1 MCDICFVT
9 HLFSF
14 YNETMKNKN
23 LFYQILISFVLVS
36 VLTNM
41 ACLFIRNSV
50 IQQEKLK
57 AEYTVNSTINRV
69 EIKLESYIEKV
80 GFLKKT
86 IEAGID
92 LDDAYFESVASRL
105 YGDDPAVKTI
115 ELAPNGIIQN
125 AYPFK
130 ENQKA
135 IGMDMLAEHER
146 KEAATLAKD
155 TRKYTLEGPYDLKQG
170 GKGALLYDP
179 IYVNEE
185 FWGFSILVIDWDAFL
200 DEIHLSDLKKASYDF
215 VIWKKDRSTKEK
227 IVIAQ
232 SSKNIDSNTLLI
244 KCKLPN
250 NKWNFEI
257 VPKQGWINTYVIRS
271 LVIASVLIDFLV
283 TAAIAQFEIRHR
295 KDLEYAS
302 QIEWQAKKAQEASA
316 AKSRFLFSMSHDIR
330 TPMNAIMGYTELM
343 EKNIGNAEKE
353 KDYLSK
359 IHSSSKFLLDLIN
372 SILEMA
378 RIESGKETLNIK
390 ACNIFDVLDSLNSV
404 FEKLA
409 HEKGLEYQC
418 TTKIQH
424 PYIYCDP
431 IKLEEILLNI
441 IGNSIKYT
449 DEGMVLIQIEEGESG
464 HFQCMIQDTGIGMS
478 EAYLPHAFE
487 DFSREKSGTQ
497 TSVKGTGLGLAI
509 VKSLVELMNGTIEIS
524 SQVNQGTT
532 TRIKFH
538 FEIAKESELEKNQET
553 NIIDLKGKHILL
565 AEDNDLNAEIAMTLL
580 SDYGLIVD
588 HVSDGI
594 ACVKKVKENKYDL
607 ILMDIQMPNMDG
619 YQATQKIREFS
630 DIPIVAMTANAFEE
644 DKQKALSIGMNG
656 HIAKPIDMDKV
667 IKTLSNVFVF
677 KCPVCGKYTFQ
688 SGPGSYEICPVCG
701 WEDDKAQYKDPNLKG
716 GANKLS
722 LKEYKEQYEKNHE

>member
-14 YNETMKNKN
+14 YNETMKNKY
-23 LFYQILISFVLVS
+23 LVCRILIGFVLIS
-36 VLTNM
+36 VITNVV
-41 ACLFIRNSV
+41 CLFIRNSV

-57 AEYTVNSTINRV
+57 AEYTVNSTIDRV
-69 EIKLESYIEKV
+69 EIKLESYIQKV
-80 GFLKKT
+80 DFLKKT
-86 IEAGID
+86 IESGIE
-92 LDDAYFESVASRL
+92 LDDAYFQSIASRL

-125 AYPFK
+125 VYPFK

-135 IGMDMLAEHER
+135 IGMNMLAEHER

-244 KCKLPN
+244 KCKPPN

-343 EKNIGNAEKE
+343 EKNVGNIEKE

-418 TTKIQH
+418 TIKIQH

-464 HFQCMIQDTGIGMS
+464 QFQCMIQDTGIGMS

-509 VKSLVELMNGTIEIS
+509 VKSLVELMHGTIEIS

-667 IKTLSNVFVF
+667 ISTLSRVLTF

-701 WEDDKAQYKDPNLKG
+701 WENDKAQYKDPNLKG
-716 GANKLS
+716 GANRLS
-722 LKEYKEQYEKNHE
+722 LKEYKKQYEKNHE

>member
-1 MCDICFVT
+1 
-9 HLFSF
+9 
-14 YNETMKNKN
+14 MKNKN
-23 LFYQILISFVLVS
+23 LIYQILISFVLVS

-92 LDDAYFESVASRL
+92 VDDAYFESVASRL

-115 ELAPNGIIQN
+115 ELAANGIIQN
-125 AYPFK
+125 VYPFK

-135 IGMDMLAEHER
+135 IGMNMLVEHER

-200 DEIHLSDLKKASYDF
+200 DEIHLNDLKKASYDF
-215 VIWKKDRSTKEK
+215 VIWKTDRVTKKK
-227 IVIAQ
+227 IIISQ

-257 VPKQGWINTYVIRS
+257 VPKQGWINTYVMIS
-271 LVIASVLIDFLV
+271 LAVASILIDFLV

-343 EKNIGNAEKE
+343 EKNVGNIEKE

-404 FEKLA
+404 FEKQA
-409 HEKGLEYQC
+409 EQKGLTYQC
-418 TTKIQH
+418 TTKIEH
-424 PYIYCDP
+424 PYVYCDQ
-431 IKLEEILLNI
+431 IKFEEILLNVV
-441 IGNSIKYT
+441 GNSVKYT
-449 DEGMVLIQIEEGESG
+449 KNGNISIHVEEVESG
-464 HFQCMIQDTGIGMS
+464 QFQCMIQDTGIGMS

-487 DFSREKSGTQ
+487 DFYREKSGTQ
-497 TSVKGTGLGLAI
+497 TSVKGTGLGLSI
-509 VKSLVELMNGTIEIS
+509 VKSLVELMHGTIEIS

-532 TRIKFH
+532 TRMKFH

-580 SDYGLIVD
+580 FDYGLIVD

-594 ACVKKVKENKYDL
+594 ACVKQVKEKEYDVV
-607 ILMDIQMPNMDG
+607 LMDIQMPNMDG

-667 IKTLSNVFVF
+667 ISTLSRVLTF

-716 GANKLS
+716 GANRLS
-722 LKEYKEQYEKNHE
+722 LKEYKERYEKNHQ

>member
-1 MCDICFVT
+1 MIIFVT
-9 HLFSF
+9 HRFSF
-14 YNETMKNKN
+14 YNETMKNK
-23 LFYQILISFVLVS
+23 YVVYRILISFVLVS

-135 IGMDMLAEHER
+135 IGMDMLTEHER

-404 FEKLA
+404 FEKQA
-409 HEKGLEYQC
+409 EQKGLTYQC
-418 TTKIQH
+418 TTKIEH
-424 PYIYCDP
+424 PYVYCDQ
-431 IKLEEILLNI
+431 IKFEEILLNVV
-441 IGNSIKYT
+441 GNSVKYT
-449 DEGMVLIQIEEGESG
+449 KNGNISIHVEEVESG
-464 HFQCMIQDTGIGMS
+464 QFQCMIQDTGIGMS
-478 EAYLPHAFE
+478 KAYLPHAFE

-580 SDYGLIVD
+580 FDYGLIVD

-644 DKQKALSIGMNG
+644 DKQKVLSIGMNG

-667 IKTLSNVFVF
+667 ISTLSKVLTF

-688 SGPGSYEICPVCG
+688 SGPGSYAICPVCG
-701 WEDDKAQYKDPNLKG
+701 WEDDKAQYKDPTLKG

-722 LKEYKEQYEKNHE
+722 LKEYKEQYEKNHQ

>member
-1 MCDICFVT
+1 MIIFVT

-23 LFYQILISFVLVS
+23 LIYQILISFVLVS

-135 IGMDMLAEHER
+135 IGMDMLTEHER

-257 VPKQGWINTYVIRS
+257 VPKQGWINTYVIKS

-295 KDLEYAS
+295 KDLKYAS

-464 HFQCMIQDTGIGMS
+464 HFQCIIQDTGIGMS

-509 VKSLVELMNGTIEIS
+509 VKSLVELMHGTIEIS

-532 TRIKFH
+532 TRMKFH

-594 ACVKKVKENKYDL
+594 ACVKQVKEKEYDVV
-607 ILMDIQMPNMDG
+607 LMDIQMPNMDG

-667 IKTLSNVFVF
+667 ISTLSRVLTF

-716 GANKLS
+716 GANRLS
-722 LKEYKEQYEKNHE
+722 LKEYKERYEKNHE

>member
-1 MCDICFVT
+1 MIIFVT

-23 LFYQILISFVLVS
+23 LIYQILISFVLVS
-36 VLTNM
+36 VITNM

-257 VPKQGWINTYVIRS
+257 VPKQGWINTYVIKS

-295 KDLEYAS
+295 KDLKYAS

-464 HFQCMIQDTGIGMS
+464 QFQCMIQDTGIGMS

-532 TRIKFH
+532 TRMKFH

-594 ACVKKVKENKYDL
+594 ACVKQVKEKEYDAV
-607 ILMDIQMPNMDG
+607 LMDVQMPNMDG

-667 IKTLSNVFVF
+667 ISTLSRVLTF

-688 SGPGSYEICPVCG
+688 SGLGSYEICPVCG

-716 GANKLS
+716 GANRLS
-722 LKEYKEQYEKNHE
+722 LKEYKERYEKNHQ

>member
-1 MCDICFVT
+1 MIIFVT

-23 LFYQILISFVLVS
+23 LIYQILISFVLVS

-125 AYPFK
+125 VYPFK

-135 IGMDMLAEHER
+135 IGMNMLAEYER

-390 ACNIFDVLDSLNSV
+390 ACNIFDIIESMNSV

-464 HFQCMIQDTGIGMS
+464 QFQCMIQDTGIGMS

-497 TSVKGTGLGLAI
+497 TSVKGTGLGLSI
-509 VKSLVELMNGTIEIS
+509 VKSLVELMHGTIEIS

-532 TRIKFH
+532 TRMKFH

-580 SDYGLIVD
+580 FDYGLIVD

-594 ACVKKVKENKYDL
+594 ACVKQVKEKEYDVV
-607 ILMDIQMPNMDG
+607 LMDIQMPNMDG

-667 IKTLSNVFVF
+667 ISTLSRVLTF

-716 GANKLS
+716 GANRLS

>member
-1 MCDICFVT
+1 MIIFVT

-14 YNETMKNKN
+14 YNETMKNK
-23 LFYQILISFVLVS
+23 YVVYRILISFVLVS

-125 AYPFK
+125 VYPFK

-135 IGMDMLAEHER
+135 IGMDMLTEHER

-215 VIWKKDRSTKEK
+215 VIWKTDRVTKKK
-227 IVIAQ
+227 IIISQ
-232 SSKNIDSNTLLI
+232 SSKNIDPNTLLI

-353 KDYLSK
+353 KDYLAK

-431 IKLEEILLNI
+431 IKFEEILLNI
-441 IGNSIKYT
+441 VGNSVKYT
-449 DEGMVLIQIEEGESG
+449 KNGNISIHVEEVESG
-464 HFQCMIQDTGIGMS
+464 QFQCMIQDTGIGMS
-478 EAYLPHAFE
+478 KAYLPHAFE

-580 SDYGLIVD
+580 SDYGMIVD
-588 HVSDGI
+588 HVSDGV

-619 YQATQKIREFS
+619 YQATQIIREFS

-644 DKQKALSIGMNG
+644 DKQKVLSIGMNG

-667 IKTLSNVFVF
+667 ISTLSKVLTF

-688 SGPGSYEICPVCG
+688 SGPGSYEICPICG
-701 WEDDKAQYKDPNLKG
+701 WENDKAQYKDPTLKG
-716 GANKLS
+716 GANRLS
-722 LKEYKEQYEKNHE
+722 LKEYKEQYEKNHQ

>member
-1 MCDICFVT
+1 
-9 HLFSF
+9 
-14 YNETMKNKN
+14 MKNKY
-23 LFYQILISFVLVS
+23 LVCRILIGFVLIS
-36 VLTNM
+36 VITNVV
-41 ACLFIRNSV
+41 CLFIRNSV

-390 ACNIFDVLDSLNSV
+390 ACNIFDIIESMNSV

-441 IGNSIKYT
+441 VGNSIKYT

-532 TRIKFH
+532 TRMKFH

-580 SDYGLIVD
+580 FDYGLIVD

-594 ACVKKVKENKYDL
+594 ACVKQVKEKEYDVV
-607 ILMDIQMPNMDG
+607 LMDIQMPNMDG

-667 IKTLSNVFVF
+667 ISTLSRVLTF
-677 KCPVCGKYTFQ
+677 KCPACGKYTFQ

-701 WEDDKAQYKDPNLKG
+701 WENDKVQYKDPNLKG
-716 GANKLS
+716 GANRLS
-722 LKEYKEQYEKNHE
+722 LKEYKKQYEKNHE

>member
-1 MCDICFVT
+1 
-9 HLFSF
+9 
-14 YNETMKNKN
+14 MKNKN
-23 LFYQILISFVLVS
+23 LIYQILISFVLVS

-115 ELAPNGIIQN
+115 ELAPKGIIQN

-215 VIWKKDRSTKEK
+215 VIWKTDRVTKKK
-227 IVIAQ
+227 IIISQ
-232 SSKNIDSNTLLI
+232 SSKNIDPNTLLI

-343 EKNIGNAEKE
+343 EKNIGNSEKE

-378 RIESGKETLNIK
+378 RIE
-390 ACNIFDVLDSLNSV
+390 
-404 FEKLA
+404 
-409 HEKGLEYQC
+409 YQC

-431 IKLEEILLNI
+431 IKFEEILLNI
-441 IGNSIKYT
+441 VGNSVKYT
-449 DEGMVLIQIEEGESG
+449 KNGNISIHVEEVESG
-464 HFQCMIQDTGIGMS
+464 QFQCMIQDTGIGMS
-478 EAYLPHAFE
+478 KAYLPHAFE

-580 SDYGLIVD
+580 SDYGMIVD
-588 HVSDGI
+588 HVSDGV

-667 IKTLSNVFVF
+667 ILTLSRVLTF

-701 WEDDKAQYKDPNLKG
+701 WENDKAQYKDPTLKG

-722 LKEYKEQYEKNHE
+722 LKEYKEQYEKNHQ

>member
-1 MCDICFVT
+1 MIIFVT
-9 HLFSF
+9 HRFSF
-14 YNETMKNKN
+14 YNETMKNK
-23 LFYQILISFVLVS
+23 YVVYRILISFVLVS

-125 AYPFK
+125 VYPFK

-135 IGMDMLAEHER
+135 IGMDMLTEHER

-215 VIWKKDRSTKEK
+215 VIWKTDRVTKKK
-227 IVIAQ
+227 IIISQ
-232 SSKNIDSNTLLI
+232 SSKNIDPNTLLI

-343 EKNIGNAEKE
+343 EKNIGNSEKE

-409 HEKGLEYQC
+409 YEKGLEYQC

-431 IKLEEILLNI
+431 IKFEEILLNI
-441 IGNSIKYT
+441 VGNSVKYT
-449 DEGMVLIQIEEGESG
+449 KNGNISIHVEEVESG
-464 HFQCMIQDTGIGMS
+464 QFQCMIQDTGIGMS
-478 EAYLPHAFE
+478 KAYLPHAFE

-580 SDYGLIVD
+580 SDYGMIVD
-588 HVSDGI
+588 HVSDGV

-619 YQATQKIREFS
+619 YQATQIIREFS

-644 DKQKALSIGMNG
+644 DKQKVLSIGMNG

-667 IKTLSNVFVF
+667 ISTLSKVLTF

-701 WEDDKAQYKDPNLKG
+701 WEDDKAQYKDPTLKG

-722 LKEYKEQYEKNHE
+722 LKEYKEQYEKNHQ

>member
-1 MCDICFVT
+1 
-9 HLFSF
+9 
-14 YNETMKNKN
+14 MKNKN
-23 LFYQILISFVLVS
+23 LIYQVLISFVLVS

-125 AYPFK
+125 VYPFK

-135 IGMDMLAEHER
+135 IGMNMLAEHER

-179 IYVNEE
+179 IYVNEK

-215 VIWKKDRSTKEK
+215 VIWKTDRVTKKK
-227 IVIAQ
+227 IIISQ

-257 VPKQGWINTYVIRS
+257 VPKQGWINTYVMRS
-271 LVIASVLIDFLV
+271 LVVASILIDFLV

-404 FEKLA
+404 FEKQA
-409 HEKGLEYQC
+409 EQKGLTYQC
-418 TTKIQH
+418 NTKIEH
-424 PYIYCDP
+424 PYVYCDQ
-431 IKLEEILLNI
+431 IKFEEILLNV
-441 IGNSIKYT
+441 IGNSVKYT
-449 DEGMVLIQIEEGESG
+449 KNGNISIHVEEVETGS
-464 HFQCMIQDTGIGMS
+464 FQCIIQDTGIGMS

-497 TSVKGTGLGLAI
+497 TSIKGTGLGLSI
-509 VKSLVELMNGTIEIS
+509 VKSLVELMHGTIEIS

-532 TRIKFH
+532 TRMKFH

-580 SDYGLIVD
+580 FDYGFIVD

-594 ACVKKVKENKYDL
+594 ACVKQVKEKEYDVV
-607 ILMDIQMPNMDG
+607 LMDIQMPNMDG

-688 SGPGSYEICPVCG
+688 SGPGSYEICPICG
-701 WEDDKAQYKDPNLKG
+701 WENDKAQYKDPTLKG
-716 GANKLS
+716 GANRLS
-722 LKEYKEQYEKNHE
+722 LKEYKKQYEKNHQ

>member
-390 ACNIFDVLDSLNSV
+390 AYNIFDIIESMNSV

-464 HFQCMIQDTGIGMS
+464 QFQCMIQDTGIGMS

-497 TSVKGTGLGLAI
+497 MSVKGTGLGLAI

-532 TRIKFH
+532 TRMKFH

-594 ACVKKVKENKYDL
+594 ACVKQVKEKEYDAV
-607 ILMDIQMPNMDG
+607 LMDIQMPNMDG

-667 IKTLSNVFVF
+667 ISTLSRVLTF

-716 GANKLS
+716 GANRLS
-722 LKEYKEQYEKNHE
+722 LKEYKERYEKNHQ

>member
-1 MCDICFVT
+1 MIIFVT

-23 LFYQILISFVLVS
+23 LIYQVLISFVLVS

-125 AYPFK
+125 VYPFK

-135 IGMDMLAEHER
+135 IGMNMLAEHER

-179 IYVNEE
+179 IYVNEK

-215 VIWKKDRSTKEK
+215 VIWKTDRVTKKK
-227 IVIAQ
+227 IIISQ

-257 VPKQGWINTYVIRS
+257 VPKQGWINTYVMIS
-271 LVIASVLIDFLV
+271 LAVASILIDFLV

-343 EKNIGNAEKE
+343 EKNVGNIEKE

-404 FEKLA
+404 FEKQA
-409 HEKGLEYQC
+409 EQKGLTYQC
-418 TTKIQH
+418 NTKIEH
-424 PYIYCDP
+424 PYVYCDQ
-431 IKLEEILLNI
+431 IKFEEILLNV
-441 IGNSIKYT
+441 IGNSVKYT
-449 DEGMVLIQIEEGESG
+449 KNGNISIHVEEVETGS
-464 HFQCMIQDTGIGMS
+464 FQCIIQDTGIGMS

-497 TSVKGTGLGLAI
+497 TSIKGTGLGLSI
-509 VKSLVELMNGTIEIS
+509 VKSLVELMHGTIEIS

-532 TRIKFH
+532 TRMKFH

-565 AEDNDLNAEIAMTLL
+565 AEDNDLNAEIAMALL
-580 SDYGLIVD
+580 FDYGFIVD

-594 ACVKKVKENKYDL
+594 ACVKQVKEKEYDVV
-607 ILMDIQMPNMDG
+607 LMDIQMPNMDG

-701 WEDDKAQYKDPNLKG
+701 WENDKAQYKDPTLKG
-716 GANKLS
+716 GANRLS
-722 LKEYKEQYEKNHE
+722 LKEYKKQYEKNHQ

>member
-1 MCDICFVT
+1 MIIFVT

-23 LFYQILISFVLVS
+23 LIYQILISFVLVS

-125 AYPFK
+125 VYPFK

-135 IGMDMLAEHER
+135 IGMNMLAEHER

-179 IYVNEE
+179 IYVNEK

-215 VIWKKDRSTKEK
+215 VIWKTDRVTKKK
-227 IVIAQ
+227 IIISQ

-257 VPKQGWINTYVIRS
+257 VPKQGWINTYVMRS
-271 LVIASVLIDFLV
+271 LVVASILIDFLV

-343 EKNIGNAEKE
+343 EKNVGNIDKE

-404 FEKLA
+404 FEKQA
-409 HEKGLEYQC
+409 EQKGLTYQC
-418 TTKIQH
+418 NTKIEH
-424 PYIYCDP
+424 PYVYCDQ
-431 IKLEEILLNI
+431 IKFEEILLNV
-441 IGNSIKYT
+441 IGNSVKYT
-449 DEGMVLIQIEEGESG
+449 KNGNISIHVEEVETGS
-464 HFQCMIQDTGIGMS
+464 FQCIIQDTGIGMS

-497 TSVKGTGLGLAI
+497 TSIKGTGLGLSI
-509 VKSLVELMNGTIEIS
+509 VKSLVELMHGTIEIS

-532 TRIKFH
+532 TRMKFH

-580 SDYGLIVD
+580 FDYGFIVD

-594 ACVKKVKENKYDL
+594 ACVKQVKEKEYDVV
-607 ILMDIQMPNMDG
+607 LMDIQMPNMDG

-688 SGPGSYEICPVCG
+688 SGPGSYEICPICG
-701 WEDDKAQYKDPNLKG
+701 WENDKAQYKDPTLKG
-716 GANKLS
+716 GANRLS
-722 LKEYKEQYEKNHE
+722 LKEYKKQYEKNHQ

>member
-418 TTKIQH
+418 TIKIQH

-464 HFQCMIQDTGIGMS
+464 QFQCMIQDTGIGMS

-497 TSVKGTGLGLAI
+497 TSVKGTGLGLSI

-532 TRIKFH
+532 TRMKFH

-588 HVSDGI
+588 HVNDGI

-716 GANKLS
+716 GANRLS
-722 LKEYKEQYEKNHE
+722 LKEYKKQYEKNHE

>member
-1 MCDICFVT
+1 MIIFVT

-23 LFYQILISFVLVS
+23 LIYQILISFVLVS

-80 GFLKKT
+80 GFLKKI

-92 LDDAYFESVASRL
+92 VDDAYFESMASRL

-125 AYPFK
+125 VYPFK

-135 IGMDMLAEHER
+135 IGMNMLAEYER

-215 VIWKKDRSTKEK
+215 VIWKTDRVTKKK
-227 IVIAQ
+227 IIISQ

-257 VPKQGWINTYVIRS
+257 VPKQGWINTYVMIS
-271 LVIASVLIDFLV
+271 LAVASILIDFLV

-302 QIEWQAKKAQEASA
+302 QNEWQAKKAQEASA

-343 EKNIGNAEKE
+343 EKNVGNIEKE

-404 FEKLA
+404 FEKQA
-409 HEKGLEYQC
+409 EQKGLTYQC
-418 TTKIQH
+418 NTKIEH
-424 PYIYCDP
+424 PYVYCDQ
-431 IKLEEILLNI
+431 IKFEEILLNV
-441 IGNSIKYT
+441 IGNSVKYT
-449 DEGMVLIQIEEGESG
+449 KNGNISIHVEEVETGS
-464 HFQCMIQDTGIGMS
+464 FQCIIQDTGIGMS

-497 TSVKGTGLGLAI
+497 TSVKGTGLGLSI
-509 VKSLVELMNGTIEIS
+509 VKSLVELMHGTIEIS

-532 TRIKFH
+532 TRMKFH

-580 SDYGLIVD
+580 FDYGFIVD

-594 ACVKKVKENKYDL
+594 ACVKQVKEKEYDVV
-607 ILMDIQMPNMDG
+607 LMDIQMPNMDG

-701 WEDDKAQYKDPNLKG
+701 WENDKAQYKDPNLKG

-722 LKEYKEQYEKNHE
+722 LKEYKERYEKNH

>member
-1 MCDICFVT
+1 
-9 HLFSF
+9 
-14 YNETMKNKN
+14 MKNKI
-23 LFYQILISFVLVS
+23 LIYQILISFVLVS

-125 AYPFK
+125 VYPFK

-135 IGMDMLAEHER
+135 IGMNMLAEHER

-179 IYVNEE
+179 IYVNEK

-215 VIWKKDRSTKEK
+215 VIWKTDRVTKKK
-227 IVIAQ
+227 IIISQ

-257 VPKQGWINTYVIRS
+257 VPKQGWINTYVMRS
-271 LVIASVLIDFLV
+271 LVVASILIDFLV

-404 FEKLA
+404 FEKQA
-409 HEKGLEYQC
+409 EQKGLTYQC
-418 TTKIQH
+418 NTKIEH
-424 PYIYCDP
+424 PYVYCDQ
-431 IKLEEILLNI
+431 IKFEEILLNVV
-441 IGNSIKYT
+441 GNSVKYT
-449 DEGMVLIQIEEGESG
+449 KNGNISIHVEEVESG
-464 HFQCMIQDTGIGMS
+464 HFQCIIQDTGIGMS

-497 TSVKGTGLGLAI
+497 TSIKGTGLGLSI
-509 VKSLVELMNGTIEIS
+509 VKSLVELMHGTIEIS

-532 TRIKFH
+532 TRMKFH

-580 SDYGLIVD
+580 FDYGFIVD

-594 ACVKKVKENKYDL
+594 ACVKQVKEKEYDVV
-607 ILMDIQMPNMDG
+607 LMDIQMPNMNG
-619 YQATQKIREFS
+619 YLATQKIRAIP
-630 DIPIVAMTANAFEE
+630 DKNTIPIIAMSANAFDE
-644 DKQKALSIGMNG
+644 DKKQALKAGMNG
-656 HIAKPIDMDKV
+656 YISKPIDMEK
-667 IKTLSNVFVF
+667 L
-677 KCPVCGKYTFQ
+677 Q
-688 SGPGSYEICPVCG
+688 SQIIEI
-701 WEDDKAQYKDPNLKG
+701 
-716 GANKLS
+716 
-722 LKEYKEQYEKNHE
+722 LKEKAGS

>member
-1 MCDICFVT
+1 
-9 HLFSF
+9 
-14 YNETMKNKN
+14 MKNKY
-23 LFYQILISFVLVS
+23 LVCRILIGFVLIS
-36 VLTNM
+36 VITNVV
-41 ACLFIRNSV
+41 CLFIRNSV

-378 RIESGKETLNIK
+378 RIESGKEKLNIK
-390 ACNIFDVLDSLNSV
+390 ACNIFDIIESMNSV

-441 IGNSIKYT
+441 VGNSIKYT

-464 HFQCMIQDTGIGMS
+464 HFQCMIQDSGIGMS

-532 TRIKFH
+532 TRMKFH

-580 SDYGLIVD
+580 FDYGLIVD

-594 ACVKKVKENKYDL
+594 ACVKQVKEKEYDVV
-607 ILMDIQMPNMDG
+607 LMDIQMPNMDG

-667 IKTLSNVFVF
+667 ISTLSRVLTF
-677 KCPVCGKYTFQ
+677 KCPACGKYTFQ

-701 WEDDKAQYKDPNLKG
+701 WENDKVQYKDPNLKG
-716 GANKLS
+716 GANRLS
-722 LKEYKEQYEKNHE
+722 LKEYKKKYEKNHE

>member
-1 MCDICFVT
+1 MIIFVT

-23 LFYQILISFVLVS
+23 LIYQILISFVLVS

-125 AYPFK
+125 VYPFK

-135 IGMDMLAEHER
+135 IGMNMLAEHER

-390 ACNIFDVLDSLNSV
+390 ACNIFDIIESMNSV

-464 HFQCMIQDTGIGMS
+464 QFQCMVQDTGIGMS

-509 VKSLVELMNGTIEIS
+509 VKSLVELMHGTIEIS

-688 SGPGSYEICPVCG
+688 TGPGSYEICPVCG

-716 GANKLS
+716 GANRLS
-722 LKEYKEQYEKNHE
+722 LKEYKKQYEKNHE

>member
-1 MCDICFVT
+1 MIIFVT

-92 LDDAYFESVASRL
+92 VDDAYFESMASRL

-125 AYPFK
+125 VYPFK
-130 ENQKA
+130 ENQKV
-135 IGMDMLAEHER
+135 IGMNMLAEYER

-179 IYVNEE
+179 IYVNEK

-215 VIWKKDRSTKEK
+215 VIWKTDRVTKKK
-227 IVIAQ
+227 IIISQ

-257 VPKQGWINTYVIRS
+257 VPKQGWINTYVMIS
-271 LVIASVLIDFLV
+271 LAVASILIDFLV

-343 EKNIGNAEKE
+343 EKNVGNIEKE

-404 FEKLA
+404 FEKQA
-409 HEKGLEYQC
+409 EQKGLTYQC
-418 TTKIQH
+418 NTKIEH
-424 PYIYCDP
+424 PYVYCDQ
-431 IKLEEILLNI
+431 IKFEEILLNI
-441 IGNSIKYT
+441 VGNSVKYT
-449 DEGMVLIQIEEGESG
+449 KNGNISIHVEEVETGS
-464 HFQCMIQDTGIGMS
+464 FQCIIQDTGIGMS

-497 TSVKGTGLGLAI
+497 TSIKGTGLGLSI
-509 VKSLVELMNGTIEIS
+509 VKSLVELMHGTIEIS

-532 TRIKFH
+532 TRMKFH

-580 SDYGLIVD
+580 FDYGFIVD

-594 ACVKKVKENKYDL
+594 ACVKQVKEKEYDVV
-607 ILMDIQMPNMDG
+607 LMDIQMPNMDG

-688 SGPGSYEICPVCG
+688 SGPGSYEICPICG
-701 WEDDKAQYKDPNLKG
+701 WENDKAQYKDPTLKG
-716 GANKLS
+716 GANRLS
-722 LKEYKEQYEKNHE
+722 LKEYKKQYEKNHQ

>member
-1 MCDICFVT
+1 MIIFVT

-23 LFYQILISFVLVS
+23 LIYQVLISFVLVS

-125 AYPFK
+125 VYPFK

-135 IGMDMLAEHER
+135 IGMNMLAEHER

-179 IYVNEE
+179 IYVNEK

-215 VIWKKDRSTKEK
+215 VIWKTDRVTKKK
-227 IVIAQ
+227 IIISQ

-257 VPKQGWINTYVIRS
+257 VPKQGWINTYVMIS
-271 LVIASVLIDFLV
+271 LAVASILIDFLV

-343 EKNIGNAEKE
+343 EKNVGNIEKE

-404 FEKLA
+404 FEKQA
-409 HEKGLEYQC
+409 EQKGLTYQC
-418 TTKIQH
+418 NTKIEH
-424 PYIYCDP
+424 PYVYCDQ
-431 IKLEEILLNI
+431 IKFEEILLNV
-441 IGNSIKYT
+441 IGNSVKYT
-449 DEGMVLIQIEEGESG
+449 KNGNISIHVEEVETGS
-464 HFQCMIQDTGIGMS
+464 FQCIIQDTGIGMS

-497 TSVKGTGLGLAI
+497 TSIKGTGLGLSI
-509 VKSLVELMNGTIEIS
+509 VKSLVELMHGTIEIS

-532 TRIKFH
+532 TRMKFH
-538 FEIAKESELEKNQET
+538 FEIAKESELEKN
-553 NIIDLKGKHILL
+553 
-565 AEDNDLNAEIAMTLL
+565 
-580 SDYGLIVD
+580 
-588 HVSDGI
+588 
-594 ACVKKVKENKYDL
+594 
-607 ILMDIQMPNMDG
+607 
-619 YQATQKIREFS
+619 
-630 DIPIVAMTANAFEE
+630 
-644 DKQKALSIGMNG
+644 
-656 HIAKPIDMDKV
+656 
-667 IKTLSNVFVF
+667 
-677 KCPVCGKYTFQ
+677 
-688 SGPGSYEICPVCG
+688 
-701 WEDDKAQYKDPNLKG
+701 
-716 GANKLS
+716 
-722 LKEYKEQYEKNHE
+722 

>member
-1 MCDICFVT
+1 MIIFVT

-14 YNETMKNKN
+14 YNETMKNKI
-23 LFYQILISFVLVS
+23 LIYQILISFVLVS

-125 AYPFK
+125 VYPFK

-135 IGMDMLAEHER
+135 IGMNMLAEHER

-179 IYVNEE
+179 IYVNEK

-215 VIWKKDRSTKEK
+215 VIWKTDRVTKKK
-227 IVIAQ
+227 IIISQ

-257 VPKQGWINTYVIRS
+257 VPKQGWINTYVMIS
-271 LVIASVLIDFLV
+271 LAVASILIDFLV

-343 EKNIGNAEKE
+343 EKNVRNIEKE

-404 FEKLA
+404 FEKQA
-409 HEKGLEYQC
+409 EQKGLTYQC
-418 TTKIQH
+418 NTKIEH
-424 PYIYCDP
+424 PYVYCDQ
-431 IKLEEILLNI
+431 IKFEEILLNV
-441 IGNSIKYT
+441 IGNSVKYT
-449 DEGMVLIQIEEGESG
+449 KNGNISIHVEAVETGS
-464 HFQCMIQDTGIGMS
+464 FQCIIQDTGIGMS

-497 TSVKGTGLGLAI
+497 TSIKGTGLGLSI
-509 VKSLVELMNGTIEIS
+509 VKSLVELMHGTIEIS

-532 TRIKFH
+532 TRMKFH

-580 SDYGLIVD
+580 FDYGFIVD

-594 ACVKKVKENKYDL
+594 ACVKQVKEKEYDVV
-607 ILMDIQMPNMDG
+607 LMDIQMPNMDG

-688 SGPGSYEICPVCG
+688 SGPGSYEICPICG
-701 WEDDKAQYKDPNLKG
+701 WENDKAQYKDPTLKG
-716 GANKLS
+716 GANRLS
-722 LKEYKEQYEKNHE
+722 LKEYKKQYEKNHQ

>member
-1 MCDICFVT
+1 MIIFVT

-23 LFYQILISFVLVS
+23 LIYQILISFVLVS

-125 AYPFK
+125 VYPFK

-135 IGMDMLAEHER
+135 IGMNMLAEYER

-215 VIWKKDRSTKEK
+215 VIWKTDRVTKKK
-227 IVIAQ
+227 IIISQ
-232 SSKNIDSNTLLI
+232 SSKNIDPNTLLI

-343 EKNIGNAEKE
+343 EKNIGNSEKE

-409 HEKGLEYQC
+409 YEKGLEYQC

-431 IKLEEILLNI
+431 IKFEEILLNI
-441 IGNSIKYT
+441 VGNSVKYT
-449 DEGMVLIQIEEGESG
+449 KNGNISIHVEEVESG
-464 HFQCMIQDTGIGMS
+464 QFQCMIQDTGIGMS
-478 EAYLPHAFE
+478 KAYLPHAFE

-580 SDYGLIVD
+580 SDYGMIVD
-588 HVSDGI
+588 HVSDGV

-619 YQATQKIREFS
+619 YQATQIIREFS

-644 DKQKALSIGMNG
+644 DKQKVLSIGMNG

-667 IKTLSNVFVF
+667 ISTLSKVLTF

-701 WEDDKAQYKDPNLKG
+701 WEDDKAQYKDPTLKG

-722 LKEYKEQYEKNHE
+722 LKEYKEQYEKNHQ

>member
-1 MCDICFVT
+1 MIIFVT

-23 LFYQILISFVLVS
+23 LIYQILISFVLVS

-125 AYPFK
+125 VYPFK

-135 IGMDMLAEHER
+135 IGMNMLAEHER

-257 VPKQGWINTYVIRS
+257 VPKQGWINTYVIKS

-295 KDLEYAS
+295 KDLKYAS

-464 HFQCMIQDTGIGMS
+464 QFQCMIQDTGIGMS

-509 VKSLVELMNGTIEIS
+509 VKSLVELMHGTIEIS

-594 ACVKKVKENKYDL
+594 ACVKQVKEKEYDVV
-607 ILMDIQMPNMDG
+607 LMDIQMPNMDG

-667 IKTLSNVFVF
+667 ISTLSRVLTF

>member
-1 MCDICFVT
+1 
-9 HLFSF
+9 
-14 YNETMKNKN
+14 MKNK
-23 LFYQILISFVLVS
+23 YVVYRILISFVLVS

-115 ELAPNGIIQN
+115 ELAPKGIIQN

-135 IGMDMLAEHER
+135 IGMNMLAEHER

-215 VIWKKDRSTKEK
+215 VIWKTDRVTKKK
-227 IVIAQ
+227 IIISQ
-232 SSKNIDSNTLLI
+232 SSKNIDPNTLLI

-257 VPKQGWINTYVIRS
+257 VPKQGWINTYVMIS
-271 LVIASVLIDFLV
+271 LAVASILIDFLV

-353 KDYLSK
+353 KDYLAK

-424 PYIYCDP
+424 PYVYCDQ
-431 IKLEEILLNI
+431 IKFEEILLNV
-441 IGNSIKYT
+441 IGNSVKYT
-449 DEGMVLIQIEEGESG
+449 KNGNISIHVEEVETGS
-464 HFQCMIQDTGIGMS
+464 FQYIIQDTGIGMS
-478 EAYLPHAFE
+478 ETYLPHAFE

-497 TSVKGTGLGLAI
+497 TSIKGTGLGLSI
-509 VKSLVELMNGTIEIS
+509 VKSLVELMHGTIEIS

-532 TRIKFH
+532 TRMKFH
-538 FEIAKESELEKNQET
+538 FEVASENELENNQET

-580 SDYGLIVD
+580 SDYGMIVD
-588 HVSDGI
+588 HVSDGF

-667 IKTLSNVFVF
+667 ISTLSKVLTF
-677 KCPVCGKYTFQ
+677 KCPVCGQYTFK

-722 LKEYKEQYEKNHE
+722 LKEYKERYEKNHE

>member
-1 MCDICFVT
+1 MIIFVT

-23 LFYQILISFVLVS
+23 LIYQVLISFVLVS

-92 LDDAYFESVASRL
+92 VDDAYFESVASRL

-125 AYPFK
+125 VYPFK

-135 IGMDMLAEHER
+135 IGMNMLAEHER

-179 IYVNEE
+179 IYVNEK
-185 FWGFSILVIDWDAFL
+185 FWGFSLLVIDWDAFL

-215 VIWKKDRSTKEK
+215 VIWKTDRVTKKK
-227 IVIAQ
+227 IIISQ

-257 VPKQGWINTYVIRS
+257 VPKQGWINTYVMIS
-271 LVIASVLIDFLV
+271 LAVASILIDFLV

-343 EKNIGNAEKE
+343 EKNVGNIEKE

-404 FEKLA
+404 FEKQA
-409 HEKGLEYQC
+409 EQKGLTYQC
-418 TTKIQH
+418 NTKIEH
-424 PYIYCDP
+424 PYVYCDQ
-431 IKLEEILLNI
+431 IKFEEILLNV
-441 IGNSIKYT
+441 IGNSVKYT
-449 DEGMVLIQIEEGESG
+449 KNGNISIHVEEVETGS
-464 HFQCMIQDTGIGMS
+464 FQCIIQDTGIGMS

-497 TSVKGTGLGLAI
+497 TSVKGTGLGLSI
-509 VKSLVELMNGTIEIS
+509 VKSLVELMHGTIEIS

-532 TRIKFH
+532 TRMKFH

-580 SDYGLIVD
+580 FDYGFIVD

-594 ACVKKVKENKYDL
+594 ACVKQVKEKEYDVV
-607 ILMDIQMPNMDG
+607 LMDIQMPNMDG

-688 SGPGSYEICPVCG
+688 SGPGSYEICPICG
-701 WEDDKAQYKDPNLKG
+701 WENDKAQYKDPTLKG
-716 GANKLS
+716 GANRLS
-722 LKEYKEQYEKNHE
+722 LKEYKKQYEKNHQ

>member
-1 MCDICFVT
+1 MIIFVT

-23 LFYQILISFVLVS
+23 LIYQILISFVLVS

-215 VIWKKDRSTKEK
+215 VIWKTDRATKKK
-227 IVIAQ
+227 IIISQ

-295 KDLEYAS
+295 KDLKYAS

-343 EKNIGNAEKE
+343 EKNVGNIEKE

-464 HFQCMIQDTGIGMS
+464 HFQCIIQDTGIGMS

-532 TRIKFH
+532 TRMKFH

-580 SDYGLIVD
+580 FDYGLIVD

-594 ACVKKVKENKYDL
+594 ACVKQVKEKEYDVV
-607 ILMDIQMPNMDG
+607 LMDVQMPNMDG

-667 IKTLSNVFVF
+667 ISTLSRVLTF
-677 KCPVCGKYTFQ
+677 KCPVCGKYTFR

>member
-1 MCDICFVT
+1 MIIFVT

-23 LFYQILISFVLVS
+23 LIYQILISFVLVS

-125 AYPFK
+125 VYPFK

-135 IGMDMLAEHER
+135 IGMNMLAEHER

-215 VIWKKDRSTKEK
+215 VIWKTDRVTKKK
-227 IVIAQ
+227 IIISQ

-257 VPKQGWINTYVIRS
+257 VPKQGWINTYVMRS
-271 LVIASVLIDFLV
+271 LVVASILIDFLV

-295 KDLEYAS
+295 KYLEYAS

-343 EKNIGNAEKE
+343 EKNIGNIEKE

-404 FEKLA
+404 FEKQA
-409 HEKGLEYQC
+409 EQKGLTYQC
-418 TTKIQH
+418 NTKIEH
-424 PYIYCDP
+424 PYVYCDQ
-431 IKLEEILLNI
+431 IKFEEILLNV
-441 IGNSIKYT
+441 IGNSVKYT
-449 DEGMVLIQIEEGESG
+449 KNGNISIHVEEVETGS
-464 HFQCMIQDTGIGMS
+464 FQCIIQDTGIGMS

-497 TSVKGTGLGLAI
+497 TSIKGTGLGLSI
-509 VKSLVELMNGTIEIS
+509 VKSLVELMHGTIEIS

-532 TRIKFH
+532 TRMKFH
-538 FEIAKESELEKNQET
+538 FEIAKESELEK
-553 NIIDLKGKHILL
+553 K
-565 AEDNDLNAEIAMTLL
+565 
-580 SDYGLIVD
+580 
-588 HVSDGI
+588 
-594 ACVKKVKENKYDL
+594 
-607 ILMDIQMPNMDG
+607 
-619 YQATQKIREFS
+619 
-630 DIPIVAMTANAFEE
+630 
-644 DKQKALSIGMNG
+644 
-656 HIAKPIDMDKV
+656 
-667 IKTLSNVFVF
+667 
-677 KCPVCGKYTFQ
+677 
-688 SGPGSYEICPVCG
+688 
-701 WEDDKAQYKDPNLKG
+701 
-716 GANKLS
+716 
-722 LKEYKEQYEKNHE
+722 

>member
-1 MCDICFVT
+1 
-9 HLFSF
+9 
-14 YNETMKNKN
+14 MKNKN

-92 LDDAYFESVASRL
+92 VDDAYFESMASRL

-125 AYPFK
+125 VYPFK

-135 IGMDMLAEHER
+135 IGMNMLAEYER

-215 VIWKKDRSTKEK
+215 VIWKTDRVTKKK
-227 IVIAQ
+227 IIISQ

-257 VPKQGWINTYVIRS
+257 VPKQGWINTYVMIS
-271 LVIASVLIDFLV
+271 LAVASILIDFLV

-343 EKNIGNAEKE
+343 EKTIGNAEKE

-404 FEKLA
+404 FEKQA
-409 HEKGLEYQC
+409 EQKGLTYQC
-418 TTKIQH
+418 NTKIEH
-424 PYIYCDP
+424 PYVYCDQ
-431 IKLEEILLNI
+431 IKFEEILLNV
-441 IGNSIKYT
+441 IGNSVKYT
-449 DEGMVLIQIEEGESG
+449 KNGNISIHVEEIETG
-464 HFQCMIQDTGIGMS
+464 HFQCIIQDTGIGMS

-497 TSVKGTGLGLAI
+497 TSIKGTGLGLSI
-509 VKSLVELMNGTIEIS
+509 VKSLVELMHGTIEIS

-532 TRIKFH
+532 TRMKFH

-580 SDYGLIVD
+580 FDYGFIVD

-594 ACVKKVKENKYDL
+594 ACVKQVKEKEYDVV
-607 ILMDIQMPNMDG
+607 LMDIQMPNMDG

-716 GANKLS
+716 GANRLS
-722 LKEYKEQYEKNHE
+722 LKEYKKQYEKNHE

>member
-1 MCDICFVT
+1 MIIFVT

-23 LFYQILISFVLVS
+23 LIYQVLISFVLVS

-125 AYPFK
+125 VYPFK

-135 IGMDMLAEHER
+135 IGMNMLAEHER

-179 IYVNEE
+179 IYVNEK

-215 VIWKKDRSTKEK
+215 VIWKTDRVTKKK
-227 IVIAQ
+227 IIISQ

-257 VPKQGWINTYVIRS
+257 VPKQGWINTYVMII
-271 LVIASVLIDFLV
+271 LAVASILIDFLV

-316 AKSRFLFSMSHDIR
+316 AKSRFLFSMPHDIR

-343 EKNIGNAEKE
+343 EKNVGNIEKE

-404 FEKLA
+404 FEKQA
-409 HEKGLEYQC
+409 EQKGLTYQC
-418 TTKIQH
+418 NTKIEH
-424 PYIYCDP
+424 PYVYCDQ
-431 IKLEEILLNI
+431 IKFEEILLNV
-441 IGNSIKYT
+441 IGNSVKYT
-449 DEGMVLIQIEEGESG
+449 KNGNISIHVEEVETGS
-464 HFQCMIQDTGIGMS
+464 FQCIIQDTGIGMS

-497 TSVKGTGLGLAI
+497 TSIKGTGLGLSI
-509 VKSLVELMNGTIEIS
+509 VKSLVELMHGTIEIS

-532 TRIKFH
+532 TRMKFH

-580 SDYGLIVD
+580 FDYGFIVD

-594 ACVKKVKENKYDL
+594 ACVKQVKEKEYDVV
-607 ILMDIQMPNMDG
+607 LMDIQMPNMDG
-619 YQATQKIREFS
+619 YQATQKIHEFS

-656 HIAKPIDMDKV
+656 YIAKPVEAAELLRI
-667 IKTLSNVFVF
+667 LAENVP
-677 KCPVCGKYTFQ
+677 KG
-688 SGPGSYEICPVCG
+688 
-701 WEDDKAQYKDPNLKG
+701 YKR
-716 GANKLS
+716 
-722 LKEYKEQYEKNHE
+722 